1 MASNRR
7 RGNRQSSRYLS
18 ASSSSS
24 SIPFSGFPSAIQLPH
39 YFHPV
44 LEAQTDYFNKTF
56 IETDAATAE
65 MPSYTSPDA
74 THHVH
79 PRQLISIT
87 EVNQMRQTLRSR
99 RVNTLTE
106 LHRIESVLTTLPSF
120 STELIHEMTDSWGY
134 YVSSNNFLNELRGLT
149 RQYPFSNELLED
161 AKARV
166 LNDPSSSRSW
176 NFAWL
181 LLAKIKN
188 E

>member
-1 MASNRR
+1 
-7 RGNRQSSRYLS
+7 
-18 ASSSSS
+18 
-24 SIPFSGFPSAIQLPH
+24 
-39 YFHPV
+39 
-44 LEAQTDYFNKTF
+44 
-56 IETDAATAE
+56 
-65 MPSYTSPDA
+65 MPSYSSPDYSHQA
-74 THHVH
+74 RPSQV
-79 PRQLISIT
+79 ISIT
-87 EVNQMRQTLRSR
+87 EINQMRQTLRSR

-106 LHRIESVLTTLPSF
+106 LRRIESVLTTLPNF
-120 STELIHEMTDSWGY
+120 TTELIHEITDSWGY

-188 E
+188 DQLIPVYAQRVAYQPSQWGGVHPDPRNAAELANVLSQEWTRAVEQLLRHWPTAPAW

>member
-1 MASNRR
+1 MSSNRR

-18 ASSSSS
+18 APSSSSS
-24 SIPFSGFPSAIQLPH
+24 SIPFFGFPSAIQLPH

-44 LEAQTDYFNKTF
+44 LEGQTDYFNKTF
-56 IETDAATAE
+56 IEQ
-65 MPSYTSPDA
+65 PPKCSSPDV

-79 PRQLISIT
+79 PRQVISVT

-106 LHRIESVLTTLPSF
+106 LRRIESVLTTLPSF
-120 STELIHEMTDSWGY
+120 SNELIHEVTDSWGY

-161 AKARV
+161 AKVRV
-166 LNDPSSSRSW
+166 LNDPAAAGRGTLPGFS
-176 NFAWL
+176 
-181 LLAKIKN
+181 
-188 E
+188 

>member
-1 MASNRR
+1 MASNNQN
-7 RGNRQSSRYLS
+7 NRKSSRYLS
-18 ASSSSS
+18 VPSSSSTPSFSLS
-24 SIPFSGFPSAIQLPH
+24 SPPQTH
-39 YFHPV
+39 YPHPV
-44 LEAQTDYFNKTF
+44 LEGQTDYFNKTF
-56 IETDAATAE
+56 LEPFLETDT
-65 MPSYTSPDA
+65 MSSYPSPNY
-74 THHVH
+74 THHARPLEV
-79 PRQLISIT
+79 ISIT

-106 LHRIESVLTTLPSF
+106 LRRIESVLTTLPNF
-120 STELIHEMTDSWGY
+120 MTELIHEMTDSWGH

-161 AKARV
+161 ARARV